1 MKLSKTALG
10 LIILAIILAVLAA
23 ALAAFPQLKYVRVLF
38 ENLAIFI
45 GIYGIYV
52 LSLNLEVG
60 YLGLPQFG
68 KVMFLIIGGI
78 AVGGIVTKLMLW
90 AYQKAIISSM
100 GVNPL
105 ANINSYCTLYQYQV
119 ASVVNAQFAQNPAV
133 GLGFFVLGLVLSM
146 ALSAAL
152 GVLFAY
158 PAIKLRED
166 YLGILLL
173 VSGEFLR
180 VVTYYTTPVACSVN
194 GVVIPDPFSWTSSG
208 EVRTVI
214 YFAIVL
220 ALLVA
225 TFFIFDAIE
234 NSPFGR
240 SLRAIRDAET
250 AAAVFGKDIT
260 SFRIKVLAIS
270 SAFGGL
276 AGGLLAFYSDYTIL
290 GGFLPIFTFIGWTML
305 IIGGSG
311 NNIGALVGV
320 VVYQG
325 VSTLLDI
332 YKNAL
337 QAVLHADPTYLSY
350 FIFGLVIVLI
360 LMYRPQGIVPER
372 PVKTIDLK
380 SVRRR
385 LEKNP

>member
-133 GLGFFVLGLVLSM
+133 GLDFFVLGLVLSM

-220 ALLVA
+220 ALLV
-225 TFFIFDAIE
+225 
-234 NSPFGR
+234 
-240 SLRAIRDAET
+240 
-250 AAAVFGKDIT
+250 
-260 SFRIKVLAIS
+260 
-270 SAFGGL
+270 
-276 AGGLLAFYSDYTIL
+276 
-290 GGFLPIFTFIGWTML
+290 
-305 IIGGSG
+305 
-311 NNIGALVGV
+311 
-320 VVYQG
+320 
-325 VSTLLDI
+325 
-332 YKNAL
+332 
-337 QAVLHADPTYLSY
+337 
-350 FIFGLVIVLI
+350 
-360 LMYRPQGIVPER
+360 
-372 PVKTIDLK
+372 
-380 SVRRR
+380 
-385 LEKNP
+385 